1 MLALL
6 QLLVRHRALSAR
18 NLIWAWALDYL
29 ANLQVK
35 AMFTS
40 AVLRHSEPGK
50 CLLRPPRRLKWCQ
63 CRPNRCPTSAECG

>member
-6 QLLVRHRALSAR
+6 QLLVRQLASSAR
-18 NLIWAWALDYL
+18 NQIMAWALDYL

-40 AVLRHSEPGK
+40 AVLCHSERGK
-50 CLLRPPRRLKWCQ
+50 CLLRPQRRLKSRQ
-63 CRPNRCPTSAECG
+63 CRPNRCRTSAECG